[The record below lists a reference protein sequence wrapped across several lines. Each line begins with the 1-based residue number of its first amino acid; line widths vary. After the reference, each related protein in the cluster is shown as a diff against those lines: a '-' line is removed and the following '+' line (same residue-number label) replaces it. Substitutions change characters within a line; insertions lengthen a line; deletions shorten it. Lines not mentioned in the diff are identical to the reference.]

1 MKIGVFCSANNN
13 IDPRYFAATEELGR
27 WIGANKHTLVFGG
40 CNTGLMQCV
49 AQAVKKN
56 GGLTVGIIPT
66 LVEKGG
72 RVSEW
77 VDVQFRC
84 DNLSDRKDLL
94 VAQSDLLIALPGGVG
109 TIDEVFT
116 AAASAT
122 IGYHNKRVVLYNIGG
137 FWQPLIGLLDYL
149 SEKGMIRGSWRQRI
163 HVAESL
169 DDIKKM
175 AEKA

>member
-1 MKIGVFCSANNN
+1 MKIGVFCSANND
-13 IDPRYFAATEELGR
+13 IDPVFFTAAEELGS
-27 WIGANKHTLVFGG
+27 WMAEESHTLVFGG

-56 GGLTVGIIPT
+56 GGRTVGVIPT

-72 RVSEW
+72 RVSEC

-94 VAQSDLLIALPGGVG
+94 VSQSDLLVALPGGIG

-122 IGYHNKRVVLYNIGG
+122 IGYHDKRVVLYNIKG
-137 FWQPLIGLLDYL
+137 FWQPLIDMLDYL
-149 SEKGMIRGSWRQRI
+149 TVKGMTRGSWRSHI
-163 HVAESL
+163 YVADSL
-169 DDIKKM
+169 EDIKRM
-175 AEKA
+175 ARNG